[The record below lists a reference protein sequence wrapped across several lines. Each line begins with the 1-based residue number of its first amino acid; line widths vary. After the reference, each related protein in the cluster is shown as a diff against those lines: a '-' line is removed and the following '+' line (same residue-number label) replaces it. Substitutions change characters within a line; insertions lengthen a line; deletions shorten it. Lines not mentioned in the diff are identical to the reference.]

1 MATTTTA
8 SPWFTVSPWDTLHD
22 EPSTTD
28 PELKLPQ
35 LPSLVII
42 ITSNLLIQISF
53 FIIVSSS
60 NDYAIYL
67 GGNSTFSG
75 VVIGIPTVFAAI
87 AVVPLLKYDGGGYKL
102 PLHVS
107 CAASIVG
114 LLLYALAYPLHY
126 LYLILLGRIVNG
138 IGFSMWMYHKR
149 YCADPRIVGIRRR
162 TTLASWLVMG
172 QGAGMTLG
180 PFLGG
185 LLYKEVGF
193 ANRWFNGFTS
203 PAWIMVGVWMVF
215 WAAVQKWYKDPVDEQ
230 PRAGNNPVE
239 QAAEDIPMTVMSSA
253 EKTPSEAMSHPSLA
267 SRHHPVPAPPVPS
280 ISPPAR
286 QRLSS
291 SQLAVSVCMCWFAM
305 TCFFILGAWE
315 ANMPVFGSS
324 SVSNLHWT
332 PFSSGNYIALGG
344 LTTFPFLLLN
354 VIYARRYQDRITLAV
369 GSALGMASLI
379 VFIALLEARDD
390 RVHSAAVVACW
401 WAVALGFNLASTVT
415 LSLLSKQ
422 TPGDWNNW
430 TSLAIQYSN
439 FTGRVTG
446 AIWGGSGV
454 AVGMANYVG
463 LEIALVGIGG
473 VLFTSFWKDLKAKV
487 G

>member
-1 MATTTTA
+1 MATVMTA
-8 SPWFTVSPWDTLHD
+8 SPPDTLHD
-22 EPSTTD
+22 EPAMD

-42 ITSNLLIQISF
+42 IASNVLLQISF

-60 NDYAIYL
+60 NDYAIHL

-75 VVIGIPTVFAAI
+75 VVIGIPTVFSAI
-87 AVVPLLKYDGGGYKL
+87 ALVPLLKYDGGGYML

-107 CAASIVG
+107 CGASIVG
-114 LLLYALAYPLHY
+114 LLLYALAYPVDY
-126 LYLILLGRIVNG
+126 LYLILLGRIMNG
-138 IGFSMWMYHKR
+138 IGFSMWMYCKR
-149 YCADPRIVGIRRR
+149 YCSDPRIVGVRRR

-172 QGAGMTLG
+172 QGVGMTLG

-193 ANRWFNGFTS
+193 ESRWFNGFTS
-203 PAWIMVGVWMVF
+203 PAWIMVGIWVVF
-215 WAAVQKWYKDPVDEQ
+215 WGAVQRWYKDPIDEQ
-230 PRAGNNPVE
+230 PRAGNSPVE
-239 QAAEDIPMTVMSSA
+239 QAVDGIPMTVMSLT

-267 SRHHPVPAPPVPS
+267 SRHHSVPDSESPVPS
-280 ISPPAR
+280 NPPAAHR
-286 QRLSS
+286 RLSP
-291 SQLAVSVCMCWFAM
+291 SQWAVSVCMCWFAM

-315 ANMPVFGSS
+315 ANIPVFGSS

-354 VIYARRYQDRITLAV
+354 VIYARRYQDRTTLAL
-369 GSALGMASLI
+369 GSCLGMVSLI
-379 VFIALLEARDD
+379 VFIALLEANDD
-390 RVHSAAVVACW
+390 RVHAAVVVVCW

-439 FTGRVTG
+439 YMGRVTG

-454 AVGMANYVG
+454 VVGMANYVG